1 MTNKLSI
8 LIKGQKFYN
17 FTPFF
22 PMKNTFFLLLFCSCS
37 IFAQTKI
44 KGLKDYYQ
52 NYFPVGVAVTPGI
65 MDDGDE
71 SSLILT
77 QFNSITAENAMK
89 MGPIHPEE
97 NRYNFAPAD
106 KIVDFAQKNKIRVR
120 GHNLCWHSQTPNWFF
135 TKEGREVTKEELLVR
150 LKQHIAEVVGR
161 YKGKIY
167 VWDVVNEAVPDGGTD
182 IYRKSKFYDIIGEEY
197 IAKAFEYAHEADPKA
212 LLFYNDYN
220 TESKSKRDKIY
231 KLVKDLKD
239 KGVPIHGVGLQG
251 HWSIYEPTAS
261 ELEESISKFASL
273 GLEVQITELDVS
285 VHVKEHARRPHQASD
300 DVNAFTPE
308 VEQKQIEH
316 YKMLFEVFRKHKDKI
331 TSVTFWNLSD
341 KSSWLDNFPVP
352 ARKDYPLLF
361 DQNLKPKKAFEEVVK
376 F

>member
-1 MTNKLSI
+1 
-8 LIKGQKFYN
+8 
-17 FTPFF
+17 
-22 PMKNTFFLLLFCSCS
+22 MKNKFFFLLLCSFS
-37 IFAQTKI
+37 IFAQTKT
-44 KGLKDYYQ
+44 KGLKDYYK
-52 NYFPVGVAVTPGI
+52 NYFPVGVAVTPRM

-71 SSLILT
+71 SSFILT

-106 KIVDFAQKNKIRVR
+106 KIVDFAQKNMIKVR
-120 GHNLCWHSQTPNWFF
+120 GHNLCWHSQAPNWFF
-135 TKEGREVTKEELLVR
+135 TKDDREVTKEELLVR

-167 VWDVVNEAVPDGGTD
+167 VWDVVNEAVSDGGTD

-231 KLVKDLKD
+231 KLVKDLKE

-251 HWSIYEPTAS
+251 HWSIYEPTAY
-261 ELEESISKFASL
+261 ELEESIIKFASL

-300 DVNAFTPE
+300 DVNAFTQE
-308 VEQKQIEH
+308 IEQKQIEH
-316 YKMLFEVFRKHKDKI
+316 YKMLFKVFRKHKDKI

-352 ARKDYPLLF
+352 ARKDFPLLF
-361 DQNLKPKKAFEEVVK
+361 DKNLKPKKAFEKVVN